1 MLRRTSISTF
11 SAAPLLVVALFA
23 FDCGGNGTADT
34 GGSGA
39 PATGGSSSA
48 SGGSVANNGGISS
61 TTGGSGSGGN
71 PATGGV
77 SPSTGGSAAS
87 GGATSSTGGADGTTG
102 GAVSTSGGKSSTGGS
117 SSGGAGA
124 STGGSGGA
132 TAAGDYYISPTG
144 ADTNPG
150 TEAAP
155 FLTLGKA
162 NQLAKAGTTIW
173 VMSGTFKYST
183 TMTLDRKGSM
193 MAPIKVWAVSGARPV
208 FDFSGQ
214 ARGSSTARGIE
225 LKGDYVHIRGIEVM
239 KAGDNGIAIS
249 GSYNTVEDVI
259 LHGNEDTGLQITVP
273 SATVVDNS
281 RGANN
286 LILNCDSHDNY
297 DTKASGGNAD
307 GFAAKINIGPG
318 NKFFGCVAHDNSD
331 DGWDTFPKT
340 TSGTNPVTIENCIAY
355 HNGYHNGA
363 AAGNG
368 NGFKV
373 GSDVTGG
380 AAHVVKNSV
389 AFNNPSKGF
398 DQNHNLGVASIQ
410 NCTALNNARNVAF
423 QENGGANITN
433 TVANG
438 LWEQAGGTDSGNVKT
453 AATSAF
459 TNLTPSSISRD
470 ADGTLHLNGFCA
482 YTPSTAGAHF

>member
-1 MLRRTSISTF
+1 MKHTPTIMLRRTSISTF

-87 GGATSSTGGADGTTG
+87 GGATSSTGGVVGTTG

-286 LILNCDSHDNY
+286 LILNCDSYENL
-297 DTKASGGNAD
+297 DTATGGENAD
-307 GFAAKINIGPG
+307 GFAAKLRIGAG
-318 NKFFGCVAHDNSD
+318 NVFRGCRAWNNAD
-331 DGWDTFPKT
+331 DGWDLFAANDIVQIDNCWAFLNGKP
-340 TSGTNPVTIENCIAY
+340 SAGGNP
-355 HNGYHNGA
+355 
-363 AAGNG
+363 AGDG
-368 NGFKV
+368 NGFKL
-373 GSDVTGG
+373 GG
-380 AAHVVKNSV
+380 APDASDPDQGGAVHVVTSST
-389 AFNNPSKGF
+389 AFDNLACGFVRNNNPSLPKLTTCGVNANGKG
-398 DQNHNLGVASIQ
+398 DYCSLTCTPSKTIQ
-410 NCTALNNARNVAF
+410 TTGAQAKALARN
-423 QENGGANITN
+423 
-433 TVANG
+433 
-438 LWEQAGGTDSGNVKT
+438 S
-453 AATSAF
+453 
-459 TNLTPSSISRD
+459 
-470 ADGTLHLNGFCA
+470 DGTLPA
-482 YTPSTAGAHF
+482 VP